1 MWKAIVS
8 PSTFRLRRVATSAWA
23 VAAILLCN
31 PDVAFSS
38 DENDSLGPSVRSIM
52 KTGPAKGRAYLDLPM
67 RLRARFGTSYTDPIF
82 VSDPL
87 AKPYAAG
94 VGPDIGNDHAL
105 TSRIALTHS
114 ISDKIE
120 IGIVWG
126 TRNPLTKFNFFD
138 FEGQTV
144 GALIRIVP

>member
-31 PDVAFSS
+31 LDVAFSS
-38 DENDSLGPSVRSIM
+38 DENDSLDPSVRSM

-87 AKPYAAG
+87 AEPYAAG

>member
-1 MWKAIVS
+1 
-8 PSTFRLRRVATSAWA
+8 
-23 VAAILLCN
+23 
-31 PDVAFSS
+31 
-38 DENDSLGPSVRSIM
+38 M
-52 KTGPAKGRAYLDLPM
+52 KIGPAKGRAYLDLPM

-87 AKPYAAG
+87 AEPYAAG
-94 VGPDIGNDHAL
+94 VGPDIGNDDAFG
-105 TSRIALTHS
+105 SRIALITHS

-126 TRNPLTKFNFFD
+126 TQNPLTKFNFFD
-138 FEGQTV
+138 FERQTV